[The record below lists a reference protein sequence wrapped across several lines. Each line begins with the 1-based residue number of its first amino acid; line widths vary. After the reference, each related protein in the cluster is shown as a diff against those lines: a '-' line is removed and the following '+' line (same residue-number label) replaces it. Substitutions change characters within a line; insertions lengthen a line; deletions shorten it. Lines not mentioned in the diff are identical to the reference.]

1 MSKKKNACG
10 GSPLNT
16 FKNYLLSKG
25 YSTETTNSY
34 HRGLLQYI
42 VWTETQK
49 IEAEQSTY
57 NEVISYVQ
65 YLKNKGLQQRS
76 IQQSVNSLKHY
87 FKWLIKRQLRNDNP
101 TSNVNIKGI
110 KRRKL
115 YNVLSKQELEKL
127 YNDFKNIESESLAKP
142 ARTYRSVLAGK
153 RNEIIVSLLVYQGLN
168 SKELGRL
175 KVTDLKLREGKIYAE
190 RTRNSNER
198 HLKLEAHQILD
209 LMEYQLRTREEIL
222 KETKKQTDLLF
233 TSFGKSTKFHNIIHK
248 LLPQLKKLNRNI
260 ESVNQIRTSVI
271 TAWLKSYN
279 LREVQYMAGHR
290 YVSSTEA
297 YLIND
302 LQDLQEDINKYHPI
316 N

>member
-1 MSKKKNACG
+1 MS
-10 GSPLNT
+10 T

-34 HRGLLQYI
+34 NRGLLQYI
-42 VWTETQK
+42 IWTETQK
-49 IEAEQSTY
+49 IEVEQSTY

-115 YNVLSKQELEKL
+115 HNVLSKQELEKI
-127 YNDFKNIESESLAKP
+127 YNDFKNIETESLAK
-142 ARTYRSVLAGK
+142 K
-153 RNEIIVSLLVYQGLN
+153 RNEIIVSLLIYQGLN

-175 KVTDLKLREGKIYAE
+175 KVTDLKLREGKIYIE

-209 LMEYQLRTREEIL
+209 IMEYQLRTREEIL
-222 KETKKQTDLLF
+222 KEAKKQTDLLF
-233 TSFGKSTKFHNIIHK
+233 MSFGKSSKFHNVIHK
-248 LLPQLKKLNRNI
+248 LLPQLKRLNRNI

-302 LQDLQEDINKYHPI
+302 LEDLQEDINKYHPI
-316 N
+316 F

>member
-1 MSKKKNACG
+1 MS
-10 GSPLNT
+10 T

-34 HRGLLQYI
+34 NRGLLQYI
-42 VWTETQK
+42 VWSETQK
-49 IEAEQSTY
+49 IEVEQSTY

-115 YNVLSKQELEKL
+115 HNVLNKQELEKL
-127 YNDFKNIESESLAKP
+127 YNDFKNIETESLAK
-142 ARTYRSVLAGK
+142 K

-175 KVTDLKLREGKIYAE
+175 KVTDLKLREGKIYIE

-209 LMEYQLRTREEIL
+209 IMEYQLRTREEIL
-222 KETKKQTDLLF
+222 KVAKKQTDLLF
-233 TSFGKSTKFHNIIHK
+233 MSFGKSAKFHNVIHK
-248 LLPQLKKLNRNI
+248 LLPQLKRLNRNI
-260 ESVNQIRTSVI
+260 KSVNQIRTSVI

-279 LREVQYMAGHR
+279 LREVQYMSGHR

-297 YLIND
+297 YLVND
-302 LQDLQEDINKYHPI
+302 LEDLQEDINKYHPI

>member
-1 MSKKKNACG
+1 M
-10 GSPLNT
+10 NT

-25 YSTETTNSY
+25 YSTETSNSY
-34 HRGLLQYI
+34 NRGLLQYI
-42 VWTETQK
+42 VWTETQQ

-65 YLKNKGLQQRS
+65 YLKNKELQQRS

-87 FKWLIKRQLRNDNP
+87 FKWLIKRQLRSDNP

-115 YNVLSKQELEKL
+115 HNVLSKQELEKL
-127 YNDFKNIESESLAKP
+127 YNDFKNIETESLAK
-142 ARTYRSVLAGK
+142 K

-168 SKELGRL
+168 SKELGKL
-175 KVTDLKLREGKIYAE
+175 KVTDLKLREGKIYIE

-209 LMEYQLRTREEIL
+209 IMEYQLRTREEIL
-222 KETKKQTDLLF
+222 KEAKKQTDLLF
-233 TSFGKSTKFHNIIHK
+233 MSFGKSSKFHNVIHK

-302 LQDLQEDINKYHPI
+302 LEDLQEDINKYHPI
-316 N
+316 F

>member
-1 MSKKKNACG
+1 MS
-10 GSPLNT
+10 T

-25 YSTETTNSY
+25 YSSQTSNSY
-34 HRGLLQYI
+34 NRGLLQYI

-49 IEAEQSTY
+49 IEVEQSTY

-65 YLKNKGLQQRS
+65 YLKNKGLQQSS
-76 IQQSVNSLKHY
+76 IQQTVNSLKHY

-115 YNVLSKQELEKL
+115 HNVLGKQELEKL
-127 YNDFKNIESESLAKP
+127 HNDFKNIESESLAK
-142 ARTYRSVLAGK
+142 K

-175 KVTDLKLREGKIYAE
+175 KVNDLKLREGKIYVE

-198 HLKLEAHQILD
+198 TLKLEAHQILD
-209 LMEYQLRTREEIL
+209 IMEYQLRTREEIL

-233 TSFGKSTKFHNIIHK
+233 TSFGKSAKFHNIIHK

-290 YVSSTEA
+290 YVSSTEN
-297 YLIND
+297 YLVND
-302 LQDLQEDINKYHPI
+302 LEDLQEDINKYHPI
-316 N
+316 G

>member
-1 MSKKKNACG
+1 MSKKINACG
-10 GSPLNT
+10 GSPLST

-34 HRGLLQYI
+34 NRGLLQYI
-42 VWTETQK
+42 VWSETQK
-49 IEAEQSTY
+49 IEVEQSTY

-87 FKWLIKRQLRNDNP
+87 FKWLIKRQLRSDNP

-115 YNVLSKQELEKL
+115 HNVLSKQELEKL
-127 YNDFKNIESESLAKP
+127 YNDFKNIKTESLAK
-142 ARTYRSVLAGK
+142 K

-175 KVTDLKLREGKIYAE
+175 KVTDLKLREGKIYIGS
-190 RTRNSNER
+190 TRNSNER

-209 LMEYQLRTREEIL
+209 IMEYQLRTREEIL
-222 KETKKQTDLLF
+222 KEAKKQTDLLF
-233 TSFGKSTKFHNIIHK
+233 MSFGKSAKFHNVIHK
-248 LLPQLKKLNRNI
+248 LLPQLKRLNRNI
-260 ESVNQIRTSVI
+260 KSVNQIRTSVI

-279 LREVQYMAGHR
+279 LREVQYMSGHR

-302 LQDLQEDINKYHPI
+302 LEDLQEDINKYHPI
-316 N
+316 F

>member
-1 MSKKKNACG
+1 MS
-10 GSPLNT
+10 T

-34 HRGLLQYI
+34 NRGLLQYI

-49 IEAEQSTY
+49 IEVEQSTY

-87 FKWLIKRQLRNDNP
+87 FKWLIKRQLRSDNP

-115 YNVLSKQELEKL
+115 HNVLSKQELEKL
-127 YNDFKNIESESLAKP
+127 YNDFKNIESESLAK
-142 ARTYRSVLAGK
+142 K

-175 KVTDLKLREGKIYAE
+175 KVTDLKLREGKIYIE

-209 LMEYQLRTREEIL
+209 IMEYQLRTREEIL
-222 KETKKQTDLLF
+222 KEAKKQTDLLF
-233 TSFGKSTKFHNIIHK
+233 MSFGKSSKFHNVIHK

-302 LQDLQEDINKYHPI
+302 LEDLQEDINKYHPI
-316 N
+316 F

>member
-1 MSKKKNACG
+1 MG
-10 GSPLNT
+10 T

-34 HRGLLQYI
+34 NRGLLQYI
-42 VWTETQK
+42 VWTENQK
-49 IEAEQSTY
+49 IEVEQSTY

-127 YNDFKNIESESLAKP
+127 YNDFKNIESESLAK
-142 ARTYRSVLAGK
+142 K

-175 KVTDLKLREGKIYAE
+175 KVNDLKLREGKIYIE

-209 LMEYQLRTREEIL
+209 IMEYQLRTREEIL
-222 KETKKQTDLLF
+222 KEAKKQTDLLF
-233 TSFGKSTKFHNIIHK
+233 MSFGKSSKFHNVIHK

-271 TAWLKSYN
+271 TVWLKSYN

-302 LQDLQEDINKYHPI
+302 LEDLQEDINKYHPI
-316 N
+316 F

>member
-1 MSKKKNACG
+1 MS
-10 GSPLNT
+10 T

-34 HRGLLQYI
+34 NRGLLQYI
-42 VWTETQK
+42 VWSETQK
-49 IEAEQSTY
+49 IEVEQSTY

-115 YNVLSKQELEKL
+115 HNVLNKQELEKL
-127 YNDFKNIESESLAKP
+127 YNDFKNIETESLAK
-142 ARTYRSVLAGK
+142 K

-175 KVTDLKLREGKIYAE
+175 KVTDLKLREGKIYIE

-209 LMEYQLRTREEIL
+209 IMEYQLRTREEIL
-222 KETKKQTDLLF
+222 KEAKKQTDLLF
-233 TSFGKSTKFHNIIHK
+233 MSFGKSDKFHNVIHK
-248 LLPQLKKLNRNI
+248 LLPQLKRLNRNI
-260 ESVNQIRTSVI
+260 KSVNQIRTSVI

-279 LREVQYMAGHR
+279 LREVQYMSGHR

-297 YLIND
+297 YLVND
-302 LQDLQEDINKYHPI
+302 LEDLQEDINKYHPI

>member
-1 MSKKKNACG
+1 M
-10 GSPLNT
+10 NT

-34 HRGLLQYI
+34 NRGLLQYI
-42 VWTETQK
+42 VWTENQK
-49 IEAEQSTY
+49 IEVEQSTY

-115 YNVLSKQELEKL
+115 HNVLSKQELEKI
-127 YNDFKNIESESLAKP
+127 YNDFKNIKSESLAK
-142 ARTYRSVLAGK
+142 K
-153 RNEIIVSLLVYQGLN
+153 RNEIIVSLLIYQGLN

-175 KVTDLKLREGKIYAE
+175 KVTDLKLREGKIYIE

-209 LMEYQLRTREEIL
+209 IMEYQLRTREEIL
-222 KETKKQTDLLF
+222 KEAKKQTDLLF
-233 TSFGKSTKFHNIIHK
+233 MSFGKSSKFHNVIHK
-248 LLPQLKKLNRNI
+248 LLPQLKRLNRNI

-302 LQDLQEDINKYHPI
+302 LEDLQEDINKYHPI
-316 N
+316 F

>member
-1 MSKKKNACG
+1 MSEKINACG
-10 GSPLNT
+10 GSPLST

-34 HRGLLQYI
+34 NRGLLQYI

-49 IEAEQSTY
+49 IEVEQSTY
-57 NEVISYVQ
+57 NEVIGYVH

-115 YNVLSKQELEKL
+115 HNVLSKQELEKI
-127 YNDFKNIESESLAKP
+127 YNDFKNIKSESLAK
-142 ARTYRSVLAGK
+142 K

-175 KVTDLKLREGKIYAE
+175 KVTDLKLREGKIYIE

-209 LMEYQLRTREEIL
+209 IMEYQLRTREEIL
-222 KETKKQTDLLF
+222 KEAKKQTDLLF
-233 TSFGKSTKFHNIIHK
+233 MSFGKSSKFHNVIHK
-248 LLPQLKKLNRNI
+248 LLPQLKRLNRNI

-302 LQDLQEDINKYHPI
+302 LEDLQEDINKYHPI
-316 N
+316 F